1 MIKEIRHPYN
11 ELTDIERE
19 RIEEFR
25 GYHMADYNQVYVYYV
40 TDLNLGVGYDII
52 ISLRQ
57 INNPLHINF
66 DDITKNI
73 TDEEYLVDHI

>member
-1 MIKEIRHPYN
+1 MIKEIKHPYN

-25 GYHMADYNQVYVYYV
+25 GYHMVDYNQVYVYYV

-57 INNPLHINF
+57 INNSLNINF